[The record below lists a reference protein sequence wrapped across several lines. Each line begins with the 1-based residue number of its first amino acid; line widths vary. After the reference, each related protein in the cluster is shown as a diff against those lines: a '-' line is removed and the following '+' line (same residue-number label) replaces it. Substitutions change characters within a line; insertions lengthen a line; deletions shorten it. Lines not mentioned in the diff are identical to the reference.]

1 MPQWAGSCWYYLRFI
16 DPQNERE
23 LASKEKQEYWLP
35 VDLYVGGAEH
45 AVLHLLYARFW
56 HKVLYDIG
64 AVATN
69 EPFQRLVNQGMILGE
84 DGMRMSKSRGNVVN
98 PDDIVRDFGAD
109 TLRMYE
115 MFMGPLQAEKPWSTS
130 SIGGVHR
137 FLDRVWRTGERDL
150 ADGDAPIE
158 QERLLHK
165 TIKKVTEDTA
175 NLEFNTAI
183 SQMMIFINEVFKV
196 DELYRSVWERFVL
209 LLSPYAPHI
218 AEELWELL
226 GNKGPASLKA
236 WPSYDEALVKEEEV
250 TVVVQVNGKV
260 RDRIQMS
267 ADTPEEK
274 MKELALER
282 DRVKQFI
289 DGKTVRRVITVPN
302 KLVNI
307 VVG

>member
-1 MPQWAGSCWYYLRFI
+1 
-16 DPQNERE
+16 
-23 LASKEKQEYWLP
+23 
-35 VDLYVGGAEH
+35 
-45 AVLHLLYARFW
+45 
-56 HKVLYDIG
+56 
-64 AVATN
+64 
-69 EPFQRLVNQGMILGE
+69 
-84 DGMRMSKSRGNVVN
+84 MSKSRGNVVN

-109 TLRMYE
+109 TMRMYE

-137 FLDRVWRTGERDL
+137 FLDRVWRTNERDL
-150 ADGDAPIE
+150 VEGEPPVE

-165 TIKKVTEDTA
+165 TIKKVSEDTA
-175 NLEFNTAI
+175 E
-183 SQMMIFINEVFKV
+183 SGVQ
-196 DELYRSVWERFVL
+196 YRYLPDDDLHQRDLQSGRAL
-209 LLSPYAPHI
+209 SIGLGTLRTPLSPYAPHI

-226 GNKGPASLKA
+226 GNDAPVSLKE

-250 TVVVQVNGKV
+250 TIVVQVNGKV

-289 DGKTVRRVITVPN
+289 NGKTVRKVITVPN

>member
-1 MPQWAGSCWYYLRFI
+1 
-16 DPQNERE
+16 
-23 LASKEKQEYWLP
+23 LP
-35 VDLYVGGAEH
+35 VDLYVGGTEH

-64 AVATN
+64 VVTTK

-98 PDDIVRDFGAD
+98 PDDIVREFGAD

-115 MFMGPLQAEKPWSTS
+115 MFMGPLEAEKPWSTS

-137 FLDRVWRTGERDL
+137 FLDRVWRTGQRELSD
-150 ADGDAPIE
+150 DAPSEE

-165 TIKKVTEDTA
+165 TIKKVTEDTG

-183 SQMMIFINEVFKV
+183 SQMMIFINEIFKM
-196 DELYRSVWERFVL
+196 ETLHRSVWERFVL

-226 GNKGPASLKA
+226 GKEPPVALKS
-236 WPSYDEALVKEEEV
+236 WPSYKEELIQDEEV
-250 TVVVQVNGKV
+250 TVVIQVNGKV
-260 RDRIQMS
+260 RDRLQM
-267 ADTPEEK
+267 AVDTPEET
-274 MKELALER
+274 MKERALASER
-282 DRVKQFI
+282 VQQFV
-289 DGKTVRRVITVPN
+289 DGKEIRRIITVPN

-307 VVG
+307 VAK